1 MRRYLHWRLTPSLRT
16 FRVFSTACAWPSK
29 KSSSPANEIRRE
41 EDERLLK
48 IDGQDVRLKA
58 LVQI

>member
-1 MRRYLHWRLTPSLRT
+1 MRGHLHLTFDAELPHVQ
-16 FRVFSTACAWPSK
+16 RVFCRLRLGLQPV
-29 KSSSPANEIRRE
+29 SSPANEIRRE